1 LDYGGRCHKVNH
13 FEKNKKPPGN
23 KRMKEDTAW
32 LDISFRIT
40 ISVSMVEKHM
50 SKAIRLL
57 KRDLLT
63 NCELLLVIV
72 AVNKLL

>member
-1 LDYGGRCHKVNH
+1 MYILHREEGLSYRDIY
-13 FEKNKKPPGN
+13 F
-23 KRMKEDTAW
+23 RM
-32 LDISFRIT
+32 S

-72 AVNKLL
+72 AVNKFL

>member
-1 LDYGGRCHKVNH
+1 MSYHDIY
-13 FEKNKKPPGN
+13 F
-23 KRMKEDTAW
+23 RMF
-32 LDISFRIT
+32 L
-40 ISVSMVEKHM
+40 SVSMVEKHM

-57 KRDLLT
+57 KHDLLT

>member
-1 LDYGGRCHKVNH
+1 MLPENRGAYGSFSYRDN
-13 FEKNKKPPGN
+13 
-23 KRMKEDTAW
+23 
-32 LDISFRIT
+32 SFRMT
-40 ISVSMVEKHM
+40 ISVSMVEKHV

-57 KRDLLT
+57 KHDLLT